1 MGILKTA
8 QNKLKGLFFNN
19 LWIEIFGPKNKRV
32 LFIIHSSTTTYSFEA
47 ENFFAVD
54 YP

>member
-1 MGILKTA
+1 MGMLKSA

-19 LWIEIFGPKNKRV
+19 LWIEVFGPKKRRV
-32 LFIIHSSTTTYSFEA
+32 LFLIHRSTTTYSFEA
-47 ENFFAVD
+47 EKFFAVD

>member
-1 MGILKTA
+1 MSMLKNA

-19 LWIEIFGPKNKRV
+19 LWREVFGPKNRRV
-32 LFIIHSSTTTYSFEA
+32 LFIIHRSTTTYSFEA